1 MESPGKKFTDL
12 VEIEDIQDTDITVIR
27 NETGVKKTPM
37 QKLSDYIKKKFIGW
51 IFEDLPTE
59 DKTIPGALKELNSA
73 LKEESKEYTYKGLN
87 ISAIKKS
94 GILRIKIT
102 GSVTETLDT
111 SGQYITIATIP
122 SNFVPRSRST
132 KFVIFYTGR
141 ECQLVINGTT
151 VMLGYSRNKDTTE
164 DISKGTG
171 VRIDESFV
179 I

>member
-1 MESPGKKFTDL
+1 M
-12 VEIEDIQDTDITVIR
+12 
-27 NETGVKKTPM
+27 
-37 QKLSDYIKKKFIGW
+37 
-51 IFEDLPTE
+51 
-59 DKTIPGALKELNSA
+59 NSA
-73 LKEESKEYTYKGLN
+73 LKEETKEYTYKGLN
-87 ISAIKKS
+87 VSVIKKS

-102 GSVTETLDT
+102 GSTTETLDT

-122 SNFVPRSRST
+122 SNFIPRSGLT

-141 ECQLVINGTT
+141 NCQLILNGTSI
-151 VMLGYSRNKDTTE
+151 MLGYSRNKDTPE

>member
-1 MESPGKKFTDL
+1 MTKIVSYSNYWKPIQFMVAFGLICTVRNHQNGKAGKVL
-12 VEIEDIQDTDITVIR
+12 LQ
-27 NETGVKKTPM
+27 
-37 QKLSDYIKKKFIGW
+37 
-51 IFEDLPTE
+51 
-59 DKTIPGALKELNSA
+59 LNSA